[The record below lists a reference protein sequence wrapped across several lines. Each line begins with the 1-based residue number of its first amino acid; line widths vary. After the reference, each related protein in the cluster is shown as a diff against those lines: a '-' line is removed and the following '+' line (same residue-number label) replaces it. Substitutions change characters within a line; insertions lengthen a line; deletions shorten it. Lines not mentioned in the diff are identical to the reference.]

1 MNLLLVSKVSY
12 KKSEKLSSERVRE
25 RILDKAQELF
35 FRYGVKSVT
44 MDDIARELGI
54 SKKTIYQHFEDKNA
68 MVFAGVEHH
77 FECDR
82 TLAEQMQIEAPDP
95 IAEVVMASEMM
106 RQTMSGMNP
115 TAIFD
120 IKKYYPKAWDLFSKY
135 KKEFILE
142 LVKKNLRKGVEM
154 GLYRPSVNVE
164 VIARLRLEQIEMGLD
179 PYIFPLG
186 QFNPLDTQLE
196 LLDHFLRGIVTP
208 EGLNLYEI
216 YLEKQLSAPIVP
228 KAIFNTKN
236 TY

>member
-142 LVKKNLRKGVEM
+142 LVKKNLRKGVDM

-179 PYIFPLG
+179 PYLFPLG

>member
-1 MNLLLVSKVSY
+1 
-12 KKSEKLSSERVRE
+12 VRE

-68 MVFAGVEHH
+68 IVYAGVEHH

-82 TLAEQMQIEAPDP
+82 EIAERMQAEAPDP
-95 IAEVVMASEMM
+95 IAEVVMTSEMM

-120 IKKYYPKAWDLFSKY
+120 IKKYYPQAWDLFSKY
-135 KKEFILE
+135 KKDFILDI
-142 LVKKNLRKGVEM
+142 VKKNLMKGVEL
-154 GLYRPSVNVE
+154 GLYRANINVE
-164 VIARLRLEQIEMGLD
+164 VIARFRLEQVEMGLD
-179 PYIFPLG
+179 PYLFPLA

-196 LLDHFLRGIVTP
+196 LLDHFLRGIITL
-208 EGLNLYEI
+208 EGLNLYEN
-216 YLEKQLSAPIVP
+216 YLKKQLSPSVS
-228 KAIFNTKN
+228 TKTIYSTKS

>member
-142 LVKKNLRKGVEM
+142 LVKKNLRKGVDM

-179 PYIFPLG
+179 PYLFPLG

-208 EGLNLYEI
+208 QGLNLYEI

>member
-1 MNLLLVSKVSY
+1 
-12 KKSEKLSSERVRE
+12 
-25 RILDKAQELF
+25 
-35 FRYGVKSVT
+35 

-82 TLAEQMQIEAPDP
+82 ALAEQMQVEAPDP

-106 RQTMSGMNP
+106 RQTMAGMNP

-120 IKKYYPKAWDLFSKY
+120 IKKYYPQAWDLFSKY

-142 LVKKNLRKGVEM
+142 IVKKNLKKGVEM

-179 PYIFPLG
+179 PCLFPLG

-196 LLDHFLRGIVTP
+196 LLDHFLRGIVTL
-208 EGLNLYEI
+208 EGLSLYET
-216 YLEKQLSAPIVP
+216 YLEKQLSTPISP
-228 KAIFNTKN
+228 KAIFNTKS

>member
-1 MNLLLVSKVSY
+1 M
-12 KKSEKLSSERVRE
+12 RE

-82 TLAEQMQIEAPDP
+82 ALAEQMQAEAPDP

-106 RQTMSGMNP
+106 RQTMAGMNP

-120 IKKYYPKAWDLFSKY
+120 IKKYYPQAWDLFSKY
-135 KKEFILE
+135 KKQFILE
-142 LVKKNLRKGVEM
+142 IVKQNLKKGMEM
-154 GLYRPSVNVE
+154 GLYRSAINIE

-196 LLDHFLRGIVTP
+196 LLDHFLRGIVTLD
-208 EGLNLYEI
+208 GLSLYEK
-216 YLEKQLSAPIVP
+216 YLAKQLSTPLSSA
-228 KAIFNTKN
+228 AIFNTKSA
-236 TY
+236 Y

>member
-1 MNLLLVSKVSY
+1 
-12 KKSEKLSSERVRE
+12 VRE

-68 MVFAGVEHH
+68 MVYAGVAHH

-82 TLAEQMQIEAPDP
+82 SIVEKVQMEAPDP
-95 IAEVVMASEMM
+95 IAEVVMTSEMM
-106 RQTMSGMNP
+106 RQTMAGMNP

-120 IKKYYPKAWDLFSKY
+120 IKKYYPQAWDLFSKY

-142 LVKKNLRKGVEM
+142 IVKQNLKKGVEM
-154 GLYRPSVNVE
+154 GLYRANINSE
-164 VIARLRLEQIEMGLD
+164 IIARLRLEQIEMGLD
-179 PYIFPLG
+179 PYIFPLN

-196 LLDHFLRGIVTP
+196 LLDHFLRGIVTLK
-208 EGLNLYEI
+208 GLNLYEQ
-216 YLEKQLSAPIVP
+216 YLNKQLSTPISNTSV
-228 KAIFNTKN
+228 FNKKS

>member
-1 MNLLLVSKVSY
+1 
-12 KKSEKLSSERVRE
+12 VRE

-68 MVFAGVEHH
+68 IVYAGVEHH

-82 TLAEQMQIEAPDP
+82 EIAERMQAEAPDP
-95 IAEVVMASEMM
+95 IAEVVMTSEMM
-106 RQTMSGMNP
+106 RQTMAGMNP

-120 IKKYYPKAWDLFSKY
+120 IKKYYPQAWDLFSKY
-135 KKEFILE
+135 KKDFILDI
-142 LVKKNLRKGVEM
+142 VKKNLMKGVEM
-154 GLYRPSVNVE
+154 GLYRANINVE
-164 VIARLRLEQIEMGLD
+164 VIARFRLEQVEMGLD
-179 PYIFPLG
+179 PYIFPLT

-196 LLDHFLRGIVTP
+196 LLDHFLRGIITL
-208 EGLNLYEI
+208 EGLNLYEN
-216 YLEKQLSAPIVP
+216 YLKKQLSTS
-228 KAIFNTKN
+228 IFTKTIYNTKS

>member
-1 MNLLLVSKVSY
+1 MNLLLVSRVSY
-12 KKSEKLSSERVRE
+12 KKNEKLSRARVRE

-82 TLAEQMQIEAPDP
+82 MLAEQMQIAAPDP

-120 IKKYYPKAWDLFSKY
+120 IKKY
-135 KKEFILE
+135 
-142 LVKKNLRKGVEM
+142 
-154 GLYRPSVNVE
+154 
-164 VIARLRLEQIEMGLD
+164 
-179 PYIFPLG
+179 
-186 QFNPLDTQLE
+186 
-196 LLDHFLRGIVTP
+196 
-208 EGLNLYEI
+208 
-216 YLEKQLSAPIVP
+216 
-228 KAIFNTKN
+228 
-236 TY
+236 

>member
-179 PYIFPLG
+179 PYLFPLG

-208 EGLNLYEI
+208 QGLNLYEI

>member
-1 MNLLLVSKVSY
+1 M
-12 KKSEKLSSERVRE
+12 RE

-68 MVFAGVEHH
+68 IVYAGVEHH

-82 TLAEQMQIEAPDP
+82 EIAERMQAEAPDP
-95 IAEVVMASEMM
+95 IAEVVMTSEMM
-106 RQTMSGMNP
+106 RQTMAGMNP

-120 IKKYYPKAWDLFSKY
+120 IKKYYPQAWDLFSKY
-135 KKEFILE
+135 KKDFILDI
-142 LVKKNLRKGVEM
+142 VKKNLIKGVEM
-154 GLYRPSVNVE
+154 GLYRANINVE
-164 VIARLRLEQIEMGLD
+164 VIARFRLEQVEMGLD
-179 PYIFPLG
+179 PYLFPLA

-196 LLDHFLRGIVTP
+196 LLDHFLRGIITL
-208 EGLNLYEI
+208 EGLNLYEN
-216 YLEKQLSAPIVP
+216 YLKKQLSSSIST
-228 KAIFNTKN
+228 KTIYNTKS

>member
-1 MNLLLVSKVSY
+1 M
-12 KKSEKLSSERVRE
+12 RE

-82 TLAEQMQIEAPDP
+82 TLAEQMQINAPDP

-120 IKKYYPKAWDLFSKY
+120 IKKYYPQAWDLFSKY
-135 KKEFILE
+135 KKEFILN

-179 PYIFPLG
+179 PHIFPLG
-186 QFNPLDTQLE
+186 QFNPLETQLE
-196 LLDHFLRGIVTP
+196 LLDHFLRGIVTL

-216 YLEKQLSAPIVP
+216 YLEKQLSTPISS

>member
-35 FRYGVKSVT
+35 FRYGVKSVA

-142 LVKKNLRKGVEM
+142 LVKKNLRKGVDM

-179 PYIFPLG
+179 PYLFPLG

-208 EGLNLYEI
+208 QGLNLYEI

>member
-1 MNLLLVSKVSY
+1 MLVSKVSY

-142 LVKKNLRKGVEM
+142 LVKKNLRKGVDM

-179 PYIFPLG
+179 PYLFPLG

-208 EGLNLYEI
+208 QGLNLYEI

>member
-1 MNLLLVSKVSY
+1 MNLFLVSKVSY

-82 TLAEQMQIEAPDP
+82 ALAEQMQIEAPDP

>member
-1 MNLLLVSKVSY
+1 
-12 KKSEKLSSERVRE
+12 
-25 RILDKAQELF
+25 
-35 FRYGVKSVT
+35 

-142 LVKKNLRKGVEM
+142 LVKKNLRKGVDM

-179 PYIFPLG
+179 PYLFPLG

-208 EGLNLYEI
+208 QGLNLYEI

>member
-12 KKSEKLSSERVRE
+12 KKSEKISRERVRE

-106 RQTMSGMNP
+106 RQTMLGMNP
-115 TAIFD
+115 TTIFD
-120 IKKYYPKAWDLFSKY
+120 IKKYYPQAWDLFSKY
-135 KKEFILE
+135 KKEFILN

-154 GLYRPSVNVE
+154 GLYRHSINVE
-164 VIARLRLEQIEMGLD
+164 VLARLRLEQIEMGLD
-179 PYIFPLG
+179 PHIFPLG
-186 QFNPLDTQLE
+186 QFNPLETQLE
-196 LLDHFLRGIVTP
+196 LLDHFLRGIVTL

-216 YLEKQLSAPIVP
+216 YLEKQLSTPISS